1 MSETEA
7 PGAAISVT
15 TTTDVSR
22 TSGGL
27 TTMRELDFIISVK
40 QIFSKYFSV
49 AT

>member
-27 TTMRELDFIISVK
+27 TTMRELDFMYSGN
-40 QIFSKYFSV
+40 KYFQNIFL
-49 AT
+49 